1 MPLLDGVRVF
11 YTPVPAPVGL
21 VLRQIGAD
29 VADLN
34 VIGRDGD
41 IEISRVL
48 KIIAGS
54 VGRPVVS
61 QYWRPMATS
70 ASKLGPDGAA
80 L

>member
-1 MPLLDGVRVF
+1 
-11 YTPVPAPVGL
+11 VPAPVGL

-70 ASKLGPDGAA
+70 ASTTSGPTAQRSSEG
-80 L
+80 LTRS